1 MPGGYDPATQP
12 LALALTDDDD
22 VYRVTIPAGTLQA
35 ARPGRWTFNDATG
48 SIGGIRSV
56 RLQQRGPGRVVFR
69 LRTVPG
75 SFAGA
80 DRVDHFVQ
88 ISLRSGT
95 TDLTTTPLW
104 HFNGRTLAAQN

>member
-1 MPGGYDPATQP
+1 
-12 LALALTDDDD
+12 
-22 VYRVTIPAGTLQA
+22 
-35 ARPGRWTFNDATG
+35 
-48 SIGGIRSV
+48 
-56 RLQQRGPGRVVFR
+56 VFR